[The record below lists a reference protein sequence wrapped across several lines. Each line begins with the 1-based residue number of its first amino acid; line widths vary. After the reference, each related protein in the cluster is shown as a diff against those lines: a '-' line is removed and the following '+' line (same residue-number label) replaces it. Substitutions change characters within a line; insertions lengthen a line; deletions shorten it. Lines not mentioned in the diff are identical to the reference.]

1 MKIAVVR
8 ALQLGDLLCAVPA
21 LRALDAAYPQATITL
36 IGLPWAREFAARF
49 RRYVDRFIEFPGF
62 PGMPERP
69 CSEDRLLA
77 FVGAMQR
84 ERFDLV
90 LQLHGDGSYMNSMVA
105 MMEGA
110 RSAGF
115 YPQGG
120 PCPDRDAYLEWR
132 PRENEVLRNLRLL
145 EHLGI
150 PAKGTQLEFP
160 LTEGDRRVAAAVAP
174 ASEFAIVHPGS
185 QLASRRWPIERFA
198 ELADTLARDGLRI
211 VATGTTGE
219 QVLVERMKRAMRAP
233 VLDLC
238 GRTTLGGLGALIAR
252 ARLVVANDTGV
263 SHIAAATQTP
273 SVIVASGS
281 DPLRWA
287 PLDRERHRVL
297 YHDIGCRPCAY
308 RECPIGHPCALGV
321 SVAQTLDAVRD
332 LVPCAA

>member
-21 LRALDAAYPQATITL
+21 LRALDAAYPRAAISL

-49 RRYVDRFIEFPGF
+49 SRYVDRFIEFPGF
-62 PGMPERP
+62 PGMPERS

-105 MMEGA
+105 LMEGA
-110 RSAGF
+110 HSAGF
-115 YPQGG
+115 HPQHGE
-120 PCPDRDAYLEWR
+120 CPDTDSYLAWR

-160 LTEGDRRVAAAVAP
+160 LTEGDRRDAAALAP
-174 ASEFAIVHPGS
+174 AGEFAIVHPGS
-185 QLASRRWPIERFA
+185 QLASRRWPVERFA
-198 ELADTLARDGLRI
+198 ELADALADDGLQI
-211 VATGTTGE
+211 VLTGTAGE
-219 QVLVERMKRAMRAP
+219 QPLIERMKDRMRAP
-233 VLDLC
+233 AVDLC
-238 GRTTLGGLGALIAR
+238 GHTTLGGLGALIAR
-252 ARLVVANDTGV
+252 ARVLVANDTGV
-263 SHIAAATQTP
+263 SHIAAATCTP
-273 SVIVASGS
+273 SVIVACGS

-297 YHDIGCRPCAY
+297 HHDIGCRPCAY

-321 SVAQTLDAVRD
+321 SVAQALDAVRD